1 MRLIDADALLMFDTW
16 TWFDEWGNFTPAG
29 AIVADAP
36 TIEAVPVVRCK
47 DCIHRYVT
55 GDVTR
60 YYVCDFMDAQY
71 EDDGYC
77 HHGEREEE

>member
-1 MRLIDADALLMFDTW
+1 MMDRITALPSAEAEWIPCSERLPSVA
-16 TWFDEWGNFTPAG
+16 TPY
-29 AIVADAP
+29 AP
-36 TIEAVPVVRCK
+36 CVDVVKVVRCK

-55 GDVTR
+55 GDVTK

-71 EDDGYC
+71 EDNGYC